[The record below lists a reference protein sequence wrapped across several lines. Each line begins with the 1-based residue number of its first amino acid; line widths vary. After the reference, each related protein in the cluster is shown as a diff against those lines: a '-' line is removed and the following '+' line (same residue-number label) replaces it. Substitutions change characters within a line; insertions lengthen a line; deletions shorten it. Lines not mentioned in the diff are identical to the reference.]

1 MADTADLATLE
12 PLVGNWQMVAT
23 FESMPP
29 TEDDAPCSFEWMPG
43 GKFLIQ
49 RWSAPDPAPS
59 GIAIIGA
66 DPERKG
72 AFLQH
77 FFDSRGVAR
86 VYKLTL
92 QDGVLELWRDAPDFS
107 PLDFAQRYKG
117 TFSEDGRT
125 ILGVWE
131 IRHPGGDWER
141 DLGLDYHRT

>member
-1 MADTADLATLE
+1 MADTADLVTLE
-12 PLVGNWQMVAT
+12 PPVGKWQMVAT
-23 FESMPP
+23 FEGMPS
-29 TEDDAPCSFEWMPG
+29 TEDDAPLSFEWMSG

-66 DPERKG
+66 DPEQKG

-77 FFDSRGVAR
+77 YFDSRGVAR

-92 QDGVLELWRDAPDFS
+92 QDGVLKLWRDAADFS
-107 PLDFAQRYKG
+107 PLDFAQRFTG
-117 TFSEDGRT
+117 TFSEDGNT
-125 ILGVWE
+125 IAGVWE

-141 DLGLDYHRT
+141 DFGLDYHRT